1 MYLQSRRTFLKGAAF
16 TVAGA
21 AIAKGVFTADAQAES
36 VSQSK
41 FTDTPDSLSFYPP
54 LDQWD
59 DFKELDG
66 DDWKRG
72 GISRKGVKTPDNP
85 DGIEVNDYMIVPT
98 ACSNCEASCGL
109 TAWIDKKTFTV
120 KKYMGNPLHTGSRGR
135 NCAKGYA
142 TQSQMYDPDRI
153 PFPLK
158 RAPGSARGEGK
169 WIRTTWDEAM
179 TTIGKKMHEA
189 MKGDD
194 ELSKKSCMFHVG
206 RPNENGFTG
215 KVWHTLGQDCFNS
228 HTNICSSG
236 GRTPT
241 IQWSNDDRS
250 SPDWANAK
258 LVFLN
263 SSHAADAGHYFQQA
277 AGHIADA
284 RAKGAKLVVMDPR
297 MSNSAGMADLWIA
310 AWPGTEAAIYLYIV
324 QRMLTEDKVNK
335 KFVKKWFNWEVM
347 MDNTAYLEFM
357 VEKKYISAVPK
368 DNSFD
373 SYLGMLKELYA
384 PYTLEYAVKETHVP
398 AYKLEELYEMVL
410 WAGTSISSYFWRAAA
425 AGNRGGWTSGRTG
438 FLMLGLRG
446 AIGPEGGTFF
456 HHWHV
461 ISVAGKGGS
470 ATVGQ
475 GKRGSNVPKIDVY
488 NELSWP
494 PEWPLSTYE
503 LSYLLPHLLADKKW
517 QKKWNDRGL
526 KVAEKLAVWIP
537 RMYNPVWINPDGFRW
552 IETIK
557 DESKME
563 LTFNLSPVW
572 SETNWYVDY
581 ILPVGLAG
589 ERHDQHSEATMPARW
604 TSFRQPVMRVALEK
618 MGWKP
623 NNPNRATLEAHIK
636 AGLGEVWEEN
646 EFWFDMCVNYIDPKG
661 DLFLDAA
668 KTKTVHSM
676 WESKKN
682 PGKPVTIAEW
692 YDAAFGDNLPNL
704 KATAT
709 SDPKYKNS
717 EFPVYEYM
725 RDHGAWQE
733 ENKIYNAQEKKVKI
747 DGEYLISHGHKY
759 HKEDITKDDRTG
771 VIYAKDHHGD
781 GKYKD
786 NKKPVAIEIDGE
798 VMEGFATLDKKLD
811 YFCDWLA
818 DDWKWPEYAIPF
830 YPRSEEEKKE
840 MVHITSHV
848 NHMYMTEENS
858 YALNTVF
865 RLPYNIHTRSANSKH
880 LMEIS
885 QNHDPIW
892 IATGD
897 AKRQGFKRGDAIR
910 VRITDSVTGLESGYF
925 VAMAVPTEG
934 VLPGTLACSHHG
946 GRWKLVNSVNIPN
959 GVTDG
964 KVDSQPITRDMN
976 DPKFMAHSPENAGKD
991 GAQIKIED
999 FSGNIGNN
1007 SFGIPTAELQMD
1019 GKEGKMKYTQ
1029 GIHPFKSERFA
1040 EYNKDSQNIWWDGLS
1055 GSWQNAVAAVH
1066 PDPISGMHCWHQKVI
1081 LEPAQPG
1088 DKIGDIYV
1096 NYENNFKVYEGWR
1109 DELTR
1114 GLDEN
1119 SVKRRPEHIKR
1130 PWVPLSSKAYRVDI
1144 KKA

>member
-1 MYLQSRRTFLKGAAF
+1 MFLENRRTFLKGAAF

-21 AIAKGVFTADAQAES
+21 AIAKNVISTDVLAES
-36 VSQSK
+36 LSESK
-41 FTDTPDSLSFYPP
+41 FTDTPDSLAFYPP

-72 GISRKGVKTPDNP
+72 GLSRKGVRSEENP
-85 DGIEVNDYMIVPT
+85 DGIEVNDYAIVPT

-120 KKYMGNPLHTGSRGR
+120 KKYMGNPLHPGSRGR

-142 TQSQMYDPDRI
+142 TQSQMYDPDRLA
-153 PFPLK
+153 FPIQ
-158 RAPGSARGEGK
+158 RAPGSKRGEGK
-169 WIRTTWDEAM
+169 WIRVTWDTAM
-179 TTIGKKMHEA
+179 TAIGKKMGDTLR
-189 MKGDD
+189 KGD
-194 ELSKKSCMFHVG
+194 ELSKKSVMFHVG

-215 KVWHTLGQDCFNS
+215 KVWQTLGTDAFNS

-241 IQWSNDDRS
+241 IQWANDDRS

-258 LVFLN
+258 LIFLN

-284 RAKGAKLVVMDPR
+284 RKKGAKLVVMDPR

-310 AWPGTEAAIYLYIV
+310 AWPGTEATIYLY
-324 QRMLTEDKVNK
+324 LVNRILQDGEVNEE
-335 KFVKKWFNWEVM
+335 FVRKWYNWEVF
-347 MDNTAYLEFM
+347 MDNTKYLEFM
-357 VEKKYISAVPK
+357 VEKNYISAVPK
-368 DNSFD
+368 KRDFKTF
-373 SYLGMLKELYA
+373 LAVLKELYA
-384 PYTLEYAVKETHVP
+384 PYTLEYAVKESHVP
-398 AYKLEELYEMVL
+398 AYKLEKLYEMFI
-410 WAGTSISSYFWRAAA
+410 WADTSISSYFWRAAA

-438 FLMLGLRG
+438 FMALGLRG
-446 AIGPEGGTFF
+446 AIGPKGGTFF

-470 ATVGQ
+470 ATIGQ
-475 GKRGSNVPKIDVY
+475 GSRGSKVPKVDVW
-488 NELSWP
+488 NELTWP

-503 LSYLLPHLLADKKW
+503 MSYLLPHLLSDTEWQQKWIKK
-517 QKKWNDRGL
+517 GL
-526 KVAEKLAVWIP
+526 NVPTKLAVWIP

-552 IETIK
+552 LEVLK

-563 LTFNLSPVW
+563 LTFNLSPTW
-572 SETNWYVDY
+572 SETNWYCDY
-581 ILPVGLAG
+581 VLPVGLAG

-618 MGWKP
+618 AGWKP

-661 DLFLDAA
+661 DIFLDAA
-668 KTKTVHSM
+668 KQKSIKSM
-676 WESKKN
+676 WESKAN
-682 PGKPVTIAEW
+682 PGKPVTISEW
-692 YDAAFGDNLPNL
+692 YDSAFGDNLPNL
-704 KATAT
+704 KKTAT
-709 SDPKYKNS
+709 NDPKYKDS

-725 RDHGAWQE
+725 RDHGAWLE
-733 ENKIYNAQEKKVKI
+733 ENHIYSPQERELKD
-747 DGEYLISHGHKY
+747 DGKNLIAHGHKY
-759 HKEDITKDDRTG
+759 DKHHLHTDKTTG
-771 VIYAKDHHGD
+771 VITAEAHGD
-781 GKYKD
+781 AWKYPTGRKPIGVEVDGKK
-786 NKKPVAIEIDGE
+786 
-798 VMEGFATLDKKLD
+798 MEGFATMDKKLD
-811 YFCDWLA
+811 FFSEWFASDE
-818 DDWKWPEYAIPF
+818 WKWPEFAIPF
-830 YPRSEEEKKE
+830 YPRNDEEKKDMQE
-840 MVHITSHV
+840 IVSHV

-892 IATGD
+892 ISTAD
-897 AKRQGFKRGDAIR
+897 AARQGFKRGDAIR
-910 VRITDSVTGLESGYF
+910 VEIVDSVSGLSSGHF

-946 GRWKLVNSVNIPN
+946 GRWKLVNSVTIPN
-959 GVTDG
+959 GVSDG
-964 KVDSQPITRDMN
+964 KVAGTVAPRNMN
-976 DPKFMAHSPENAGKD
+976 DAAFMAESPKDAGRA
-991 GAQIKIED
+991 GAEIKIED
-999 FSGNIGNN
+999 YSGTAGIN
-1007 SFGIPTAELQMD
+1007 SFGVPTAELQMD
-1019 GKEGKMKYTQ
+1019 GKEGKMTYTQ
-1029 GIHPFKSERFA
+1029 GITPFKSERFA
-1040 EYNKDSQNIWWDGLS
+1040 DYNKDSDNIWWDGLS
-1055 GSWQNAVAAVH
+1055 GSWQNAVAAPH

-1081 LEPAQPG
+1081 LSKAEPG
-1088 DKIGDIYV
+1088 DKIGDISV
-1096 NYENNFKVYEGWR
+1096 NYENNQKVYQAWR

-1114 GLDEN
+1114 PLNETN
-1119 SVKRRPEHIKR
+1119 KWRRPQWIKR
-1130 PWVPLSSKAYRVDI
+1130 PWVPLSEQAYAVKI
-1144 KKA
+1144 K

>member
-1 MYLQSRRTFLKGAAF
+1 MYLESRRTFLKGAAF

-21 AIAKGVFTADAQAES
+21 SIAKGVFTADAIADS
-36 VSQSK
+36 VSDSK
-41 FTDTPDSLSFYPP
+41 FTNTPDSLSFYPP
-54 LDQWD
+54 MSEWD

-72 GISRKGVKTPDNP
+72 GIDRHGVRSASNP
-85 DGIEVNDYMIVPT
+85 DGIEVNDYAIVPT

-120 KKYMGNPLHTGSRGR
+120 KKYMGNPLHPASRGR

-142 TQSQMYDPDRI
+142 VQSQMYDPDRI
-153 PFPLK
+153 AFPLK

-179 TTIGKKMHEA
+179 TTIGKKMHDA
-189 MKGDD
+189 IKVGD

-215 KVWHTLGQDCFNS
+215 KVWQTIGQDCFNS

-241 IQWSNDDRS
+241 IQWANDDRT

-258 LVFLN
+258 LIFLN
-263 SSHAADAGHYFQQA
+263 SSHAADAGHYFAQSA
-277 AGHIADA
+277 AFIADA
-284 RAKGAKLVVMDPR
+284 RAKGAKMVVMDPR
-297 MSNSAGMADLWIA
+297 LSNSAGMADLWIA
-310 AWPGTEAAIYLYIV
+310 AWPGTEPVIYLYLA
-324 QRMLTEDKVNK
+324 QRMLSEGKVNK
-335 KFVKKWFNWEVM
+335 EFVRRWLNWEVFL
-347 MDNTAYLEFM
+347 DNKKYLEFM
-357 VEKKYISAVPK
+357 VSKGYISKVP
-368 DNSFD
+368 DADDFD
-373 SYLGMLKELYA
+373 TFLDVLKELYS
-384 PYTLEYAVKETHVP
+384 PFTLDYAVKETHVP
-398 AYKLEELYEMVL
+398 AYKLEKLYDMFI

-425 AGNRGGWTSGRTG
+425 AGNRGGWMSGRTG
-438 FLMLGLRG
+438 YLSLALRG

-461 ISVAGKGGS
+461 ISVGGKGGS
-470 ATVGQ
+470 STVGQ
-475 GKRGSNVPKIDVY
+475 GKRGSDVPKIDIY

-517 QKKWNDRGL
+517 QKKWIDRGL
-526 KVAEKLAVWIP
+526 NVPQKLAVWIP

-563 LTFNLSPVW
+563 LTMNLSPVW

-618 MGWKP
+618 AGWKP
-623 NNPNRATLEAHIK
+623 KNPNRATLEAHIK

-661 DLFLDAA
+661 ELYLDEA
-668 KTKTVHSM
+668 KTKTIKSM

-709 SDPKYKNS
+709 SDERYKNS
-717 EFPVYEYM
+717 EFPVYDYM
-725 RDHGAWQE
+725 RDHGAWME
-733 ENKIYNAQEKKVKI
+733 ENNIYSAQEREVI
-747 DGEYLISHGHKY
+747 DDGKNYISHGHKY
-759 HKEDITKDDRTG
+759 DKKDVTIDKRTG
-771 VIYAKDHHGD
+771 VMSAESHG
-781 GKYKD
+781 
-786 NKKPVAIEIDGE
+786 KKQSIGIEIDGKK
-798 VMEGFATLDKKLD
+798 MEGFPTLDKKLD
-811 YFCDWLA
+811 FFCEWLA

-830 YPRSEEEKKE
+830 YPRNEKEKKE
-840 MVHITSHV
+840 MVHIVSHV
-848 NHMYMTEENS
+848 NHSFMTEKDS

-892 IATGD
+892 ISTGD
-897 AKRQGFKRGDAIR
+897 AARQGFKRGDAIR
-910 VRITDSVTGLESGYF
+910 VRIVDSLTGLESGYF

-946 GRWKLVNSVNIPN
+946 GRWKLVNSVSIPN

-964 KVDSQPITRDMN
+964 KVDSQPVLRNMN
-976 DPKFMAHSPENAGKD
+976 DPKFMAHSPENAGKE

-999 FSGNIGNN
+999 YNGHGGIN
-1007 SFGIPTAELQMD
+1007 SFGVPTAELQMD
-1019 GKEGKMKYTQ
+1019 GKVGKLKYVEGIK
-1029 GIHPFKSERFA
+1029 PFKAERFA
-1040 EYNKDSQNIWWDGLS
+1040 DYNKDSANIWWDGLS
-1055 GSWQNAVAAVH
+1055 GSWQNAVAAPH

-1081 LEPAQPG
+1081 LEPAQTG
-1088 DKIGDIYV
+1088 DKIGDIFV
-1096 NYENNFKVYEGWR
+1096 NYDNNFKVYEGWR
-1109 DELTR
+1109 DQLTR

-1119 SVKRRPEHIKR
+1119 STLRRPEHIKR
-1130 PWVPLSSKAYRVDI
+1130 PWVPLSHKAYAVKI
-1144 KKA
+1144 SK

>member
-1 MYLQSRRTFLKGAAF
+1 MYLESRRTFLKGAAF

-21 AIAKGVFTADAQAES
+21 AIAKGVFTTDAIAES
-36 VSQSK
+36 VSESK
-41 FTDTPDSLSFYPP
+41 FTNTPDSLSFYPP
-54 LDQWD
+54 LDQWE

-66 DDWKRG
+66 QDWKRG
-72 GISRKGVKTPDNP
+72 GIGRHGVQSEENP
-85 DGIEVNDYMIVPT
+85 DGIYVNDFAIVPT

-120 KKYMGNPLHTGSRGR
+120 KKYMGNPLHPGSRGR

-142 TQSQMYDPDRI
+142 TQSQMYDPDRLA
-153 PFPLK
+153 FPIK
-158 RAPGSARGEGK
+158 RAPGSKRGEGK

-179 TTIGKKMHEA
+179 TTIGKKM
-189 MKGDD
+189 GDTLRVGD
-194 ELSKKSCMFHVG
+194 ELSKKSVMFHVG

-215 KVWHTLGQDCFNS
+215 KFWETLNTDAFNS

-241 IQWSNDDRS
+241 IQWANDDRT

-284 RAKGAKLVVMDPR
+284 RKKGAKLVVMDPR

-310 AWPGTEAAIYLYIV
+310 AWPGTEPTIYLYLV
-324 QRMLTEDKVNK
+324 QRMLQEDKVNK
-335 KFVKKWFNWEVM
+335 AFVKKWFNWEVM
-347 MDNTAYLEFM
+347 MDNKDYLNFM
-357 VEKKYISAVPK
+357 VKKGYISALPK
-368 DNSFD
+368 DGSFE
-373 SYLGMLKELYA
+373 SYMEMLKEIYA
-384 PYTLEYAVKETHVP
+384 PYTLDYAVKESHVP
-398 AYKLEELYEMVL
+398 AYKLEKLYDMFL
-410 WAGTSISSYFWRAAA
+410 WADTSIASYFWRATA
-425 AGNRGGWTSGRTG
+425 AGNRGGWVSGRTG
-438 FLMLGLRG
+438 YLALGLRG
-446 AIGPEGGTFF
+446 AIGPKGGTFF

-461 ISVAGKGGS
+461 ISVAGKGGA

-475 GKRGSNVPKIDVY
+475 GKGGANVPKVDVW

-503 LSYLLPHLLADKKW
+503 MSYLLPHLLTDTEWQDKW
-517 QKKWNDRGL
+517 IKKGL
-526 KVAEKLAVWIP
+526 NVPQKLAVWIP

-552 IETIK
+552 LEVLK

-572 SETNWYVDY
+572 SETNWHVDY
-581 ILPVGLAG
+581 VLPVGLAG

-618 MGWKP
+618 AGWKP
-623 NNPNRATLEAHIK
+623 KNPNRATLEAHIK

-646 EFWFDMCVNYIDPKG
+646 EFWFDMGVNYIDPDGSLGIK
-661 DLFLDAA
+661 
-668 KTKTVHSM
+668 KM

-682 PGKPVTIAEW
+682 PGKPVTISEW

-704 KATAT
+704 KSTAT
-709 SDPKYKNS
+709 SDPRYKDS
-717 EFPVYEYM
+717 EYPVYEYM
-725 RDHGAWQE
+725 RDHGAWME
-733 ENKIYNAQEKKVKI
+733 ENNIYSAQERVIKE
-747 DGEYLISHGHKY
+747 DGENYIAHGHKY
-759 HKEDITKDDRTG
+759 NKHHVEIDKRTG
-771 VIYAKDHHGD
+771 VMTTKAHGSDAWKYDD
-781 GKYKD
+781 GK
-786 NKKPVAIEIDGE
+786 KPIGIEIDG
-798 VMEGFATLDKKLD
+798 VKMEGFATLDKKLD
-811 YFCDWLA
+811 FFSEWFASDE
-818 DDWKWPEYAIPF
+818 WKWPEYAIPF
-830 YPRSEEEKKE
+830 YPRNEKEKEE
-840 MVHITSHV
+840 MVHIVSHV

-892 IATGD
+892 ISTPD

-910 VRITDSVTGLESGYF
+910 VRIVDTVSGLESGYF

-946 GRWKLVNSVNIPN
+946 GRWKLKNSVTIPN

-964 KVDSQPITRDMN
+964 KVDGQPVPRNMN
-976 DPKFMAHSPENAGKD
+976 DPKFMADSPAAAGRI
-991 GAQIKIED
+991 GQEIMIED
-999 FSGNIGNN
+999 YDGTAGMN
-1007 SFGIPTAELQMD
+1007 SFGVPTAEMVMD
-1019 GKEGKMKYTQ
+1019 GKKGLMRYVEGIK
-1029 GIHPFKSERFA
+1029 PFHTKRFA
-1040 EYNKDSQNIWWDGLS
+1040 AYNKDSDNIWWDGLS
-1055 GSWQNAVAAVH
+1055 GSWQNAVAPTH

-1088 DKIGDIYV
+1088 DNIGDIYV
-1096 NYENNFKVYEGWR
+1096 NYENNFKTYQAWR

-1114 GLDEN
+1114 PLN
-1119 SVKRRPEHIKR
+1119 TANKWRRPRHIKR
-1130 PWVPLSSKAYRVDI
+1130 PWVALSEKAYAVEI
-1144 KKA
+1144 KD

>member
-1 MYLQSRRTFLKGAAF
+1 MYLESRRTFLKGAAF

-21 AIAKGVFTADAQAES
+21 SIAKGVFTTDAIAES
-36 VSQSK
+36 VSDSK
-41 FTDTPDSLSFYPP
+41 FTNTPDSLSFYPP
-54 LDQWD
+54 MEEWT

-72 GISRKGVKTPDNP
+72 GIDRKGVRDASNP
-85 DGIEVNDYMIVPT
+85 DGIEVNDYTIVPT

-120 KKYMGNPLHTGSRGR
+120 KKYMGNPLHPGSRGR

-153 PFPLK
+153 AFPLK

-179 TTIGKKMHEA
+179 TTIGNKMHDA

-215 KVWHTLGQDCFNS
+215 KVWQTLGQDCFNS

-241 IQWSNDDRS
+241 IQWSNDRS

-258 LVFLN
+258 LIFLN

-310 AWPGTEAAIYLYIV
+310 CWPGTEASLYLHLV
-324 QRMLTEDKVNK
+324 QRMLTENKVNK
-335 KFVKKWFNWEVM
+335 EFVKKWFNWEVM
-347 MDNTAYLEFM
+347 MDNRNYLNYM
-357 VEKKYISAVPK
+357 VEKGYISKAPK
-368 DNSFD
+368 GNDFD
-373 SYLGMLKELYA
+373 SFLNMLKELYA
-384 PYTLEYAVKETHVP
+384 PYTLDYAVKETHVP
-398 AYKLEELYEMVL
+398 AYKIEALYDMFI

-425 AGNRGGWTSGRTG
+425 AGNLGGWTSGRTG
-438 FLMLGLRG
+438 FLALGLRG

-461 ISVAGKGGS
+461 VSVAGKGGS

-475 GKRGSNVPKIDVY
+475 GKRGSNVPKIDVW
-488 NELSWP
+488 NELSFP
-494 PEWPLSTYE
+494 PEWPMSSYE
-503 LSYLLPHLLADKKW
+503 MSFLLPHLLADTEWQDKWTKKGLTIP
-517 QKKWNDRGL
+517 KKL
-526 KVAEKLAVWIP
+526 SVWIP

-552 IETIK
+552 IDTIK

-618 MGWKP
+618 AGWKP
-623 NNPNRATLEAHIK
+623 KNPARATLEAHIK

-661 DLFLDAA
+661 DVFLDAE
-668 KTKTVHSM
+668 KTKTIKSM

-682 PGKPVTIAEW
+682 PGTPVTISEW

-704 KATAT
+704 KKTAT
-709 SDPKYKNS
+709 EDDRYKNA
-717 EFPVYEYM
+717 EYPVYEYM
-725 RDHGAWQE
+725 RDHGAWME
-733 ENKIYNAQEKKVKI
+733 ENHIYSPQEREIKD
-747 DGEYLISHGHKY
+747 DGENFISHGHKY
-759 HKEDITKDDRTG
+759 DKKHVSINKRTG
-771 VIYAKDHHGD
+771 VMTAKSHG
-781 GKYKD
+781 KE
-786 NKKPVAIEIDGE
+786 KPIGIEIDG
-798 VMEGFATLDKKLD
+798 VKMEGFATLDKKLD
-811 YFCDWLA
+811 FFCEWLA
-818 DDWKWPEYAIPF
+818 DDWKWPDYAIPI

-840 MVHITSHV
+840 MKEIVSHV
-848 NHMYMTEENS
+848 NHSYMTEKDS

-892 IATGD
+892 ISTGD
-897 AKRQGFKRGDAIR
+897 AKRQGFKRGDPIR
-910 VRITDSVTGLESGYF
+910 VRITDSITGLDSGYF

-964 KVDSQPITRDMN
+964 KVDSQPVTRNMN
-976 DPKFMAHSPENAGKD
+976 DPKFMAHSPENAGTKA
-991 GAQIKIED
+991 GQIKIED
-999 FSGNIGNN
+999 YDGSSGIN
-1007 SFGIPTAELQMD
+1007 SFGVPTAELQMD
-1019 GKEGKMKYTQ
+1019 GKEGKLKYIK
-1029 GIHPFKSERFA
+1029 GITPFKTERFA
-1040 EYNKDSQNIWWDGLS
+1040 EYNRDSGNIWWDGLS
-1055 GSWQNAVAAVH
+1055 GSWQNAVAAPH

-1081 LEPAQPG
+1081 LEAAQPG

-1096 NYENNFKVYEGWR
+1096 NYENNFKIYQGWR
-1109 DELTR
+1109 DQLTR

-1119 SVKRRPEHIKR
+1119 STKRRPQHIKR
-1130 PWVPLSSKAYRVDI
+1130 PWVPLSDKAYAVKI
-1144 KKA
+1144 TK

>member
-1 MYLQSRRTFLKGAAF
+1 MYLESRRTFLKGAAF

-21 AIAKGVFTADAQAES
+21 AIAKGVFTTDAIAES
-36 VSQSK
+36 VSDSK

-66 DDWKRG
+66 QDWKRG
-72 GISRKGVKTPDNP
+72 GISRHGVQSEENP
-85 DGIEVNDYMIVPT
+85 DGIYVNDFAIVPT

-120 KKYMGNPLHTGSRGR
+120 KKYMGNPLHPGSRGR

-142 TQSQMYDPDRI
+142 TQSQMYDPDRLA
-153 PFPLK
+153 FPIK
-158 RAPGSARGEGK
+158 RAPGSKRGEGK

-179 TTIGKKMHEA
+179 TTIGKKM
-189 MKGDD
+189 GDTLRIGD
-194 ELSKKSCMFHVG
+194 ELSKKSVMFHVG

-215 KVWHTLGQDCFNS
+215 KFWQTLNTDAFNS

-241 IQWSNDDRS
+241 IQWANDDRS

-258 LVFLN
+258 LIFLN

-284 RAKGAKLVVMDPR
+284 RKKGAKLVVMDPR

-310 AWPGTEAAIYLYIV
+310 CWPGTEPVIYLYLV
-324 QRMLTEDKVNK
+324 HRMLQEKKVNET
-335 KFVKKWFNWEVM
+335 FVKKWFNWEVM
-347 MDNTAYLEFM
+347 MDNKDYLNFM
-357 VEKKYISAVPK
+357 VKKNYISALPK
-368 DNSFD
+368 DDSFE
-373 SYLGMLKELYA
+373 SYMEMLKEMYA
-384 PYTLEYAVKETHVP
+384 PYTLEYAVKESHVP
-398 AYKLEELYEMVL
+398 AYKLEQLYEMFI
-410 WAGTSISSYFWRAAA
+410 WADTSIASYFWRAAA
-425 AGNRGGWTSGRTG
+425 AGNRGGWVSGRTG
-438 FLMLGLRG
+438 YLALGLRG
-446 AIGPEGGTFF
+446 AIGPKGGTFF

-461 ISVAGKGGS
+461 ISVAGKGGAS
-470 ATVGQ
+470 TVGQ
-475 GKRGSNVPKIDVY
+475 GKRGADVPKVDVW
-488 NELSWP
+488 NELTWP

-503 LSYLLPHLLADKKW
+503 MSYLLPHLLTDTEW
-517 QKKWNDRGL
+517 QKKWQAKGL
-526 KVAEKLAVWIP
+526 NVPTKLSVWIP

-552 IETIK
+552 LEVLK

-563 LTFNLSPVW
+563 LTFNLSPTW
-572 SETNWYVDY
+572 SETNWHVDY
-581 ILPVGLAG
+581 VLPVGLAG

-618 MGWKP
+618 AGWKP
-623 NNPNRATLEAHIK
+623 KNPNRATLEAHIK

-646 EFWFDMCVNYIDPKG
+646 EFWFDMGVNYIDPDGSLGIK
-661 DLFLDAA
+661 
-668 KTKTVHSM
+668 KM

-704 KATAT
+704 KSTAT
-709 SDPKYKNS
+709 SDPRYKDA

-725 RDHGAWQE
+725 RDHGAWME
-733 ENKIYNAQEKKVKI
+733 ENNIYSAQERVVKE
-747 DGEYLISHGHKY
+747 DRDNYISHGHKY
-759 HKEDITKDDRTG
+759 DKRHVEIDKRTG
-771 VIYAKDHHGD
+771 VMTTKTHGSD
-781 GKYKD
+781 AWKYD
-786 NKKPVAIEIDGE
+786 EGKKPIGIEIDG
-798 VMEGFATLDKKLD
+798 VKMEGFATLDKKLD
-811 YFCDWLA
+811 FFSEWFASDE
-818 DDWKWPEYAIPF
+818 WKWPEYAVPF
-830 YPRSEEEKKE
+830 YPRNEKEKKE
-840 MVHITSHV
+840 MVHIVSHV
-848 NHMYMTEENS
+848 NHSYMTEENS

-892 IATGD
+892 ISTPD

-910 VRITDSVTGLESGYF
+910 VRIVDSVSNLESGYF

-946 GRWKLVNSVNIPN
+946 GRWKLKNAVTIPN

-964 KVDSQPITRDMN
+964 KVNGQPVARNMN
-976 DPKFMAHSPENAGKD
+976 DPKFMADSPANVGKE
-991 GAQIKIED
+991 GAQIQIED
-999 FSGNIGNN
+999 YDGTGGMN
-1007 SFGIPTAELQMD
+1007 SYGVPLAEIVMD
-1019 GKEGKMKYTQ
+1019 GKKGLLRYVEGIK
-1029 GIHPFKSERFA
+1029 PFHADRFKD
-1040 EYNKDSQNIWWDGLS
+1040 YNKDSDNIWWDGLS
-1055 GSWQNAVAAVH
+1055 GSWQNAVAPTH

-1096 NYENNFKVYEGWR
+1096 DYENNFKTYQAWR

-1114 GLDEN
+1114 PLN
-1119 SVKRRPEHIKR
+1119 SKNKWRRPRHIKR
-1130 PWVPLSSKAYRVDI
+1130 PWVPLSEKAYAVEI
-1144 KKA
+1144 KDV

>member
-21 AIAKGVFTADAQAES
+21 AIAKGVFTTDAVAES
-36 VSQSK
+36 VKDSK
-41 FTDTPDSLSFYPP
+41 FTNTPDSLSFYPP
-54 LDQWD
+54 MEEWEN
-59 DFKELDG
+59 FSELSG
-66 DDWKRG
+66 QDWKRG
-72 GISRKGVKTPDNP
+72 GIERHGVKSESNP
-85 DGIEVNDYMIVPT
+85 DGIEAHDYTIVPT

-120 KKYMGNPLHTGSRGR
+120 KKYMGNPLHPASRGR

-153 PFPLK
+153 AFPLK
-158 RAPGSARGEGK
+158 RAAGSARGEGK
-169 WIRTTWDEAM
+169 WVRTTWDEAM
-179 TTIGKKMHEA
+179 TAIGKKMGDTLA
-189 MKGDD
+189 KGD
-194 ELSKKSCMFHVG
+194 ELSKKTVMFHVG

-215 KVWHTLGQDCFNS
+215 KVWHTLGCDAFNS

-241 IQWSNDDRS
+241 IQWANDDRS

-258 LVFLN
+258 LIFLN
-263 SSHAADAGHYFQQA
+263 SSHAADAGHYFQQSA
-277 AGHIADA
+277 SFIADA

-297 MSNSAGMADLWIA
+297 MSNSAGMADMWIA
-310 AWPGTEAAIYLYIV
+310 AWPGTEPLIYLYLA
-324 QRMLTEDKVNK
+324 QRILNEKKVDKD
-335 KFVKKWFNWEVM
+335 FVKKWLNWEVM
-347 MDNTAYLEFM
+347 MDNKDYLKFM
-357 VEKKYISAVPK
+357 VEKGYIKKAPK
-368 DNSFD
+368 KNTFD
-373 SYLGMLKELYA
+373 AFLDTITEMYQ
-384 PYTLEYAVKETHVP
+384 PYTLEHVSKETHVP
-398 AYKLEELYEMVL
+398 AYKLEELYDMFI
-410 WAGTSISSYFWRAAA
+410 WAGSSISTYFWRATA
-425 AGNRGGWTSGRTG
+425 AGNRGGWMSGRTG
-438 FLMLGLRG
+438 FLPLALRG

-456 HHWHV
+456 HHFHV

-475 GKRGSNVPKIDVY
+475 GKRGSNIPKVDVY
-488 NELSWP
+488 NELTWP

-503 LSYLLPHLLADKKW
+503 LSYLLPHLLADTEW
-517 QKKWNDRGL
+517 QKKWQAKGL
-526 KVAEKLAVWIP
+526 NVPEKLSVWIP

-552 IETIK
+552 IDTIK
-557 DESKME
+557 DEKKME

-581 ILPVGLAG
+581 VLPVGLAG

-618 MGWKP
+618 AGWKP
-623 NNPNRATLEAHIK
+623 KNPNRATLEAHIK

-646 EFWFDMCVNYIDPKG
+646 EFWFDMCVNYIDPTGKLG
-661 DLFLDAA
+661 I
-668 KTKTVHSM
+668 KKM

-682 PGKPVTIAEW
+682 PGKPVTISEW

-709 SDPKYKNS
+709 ADSRYKNA

-725 RDHGAWQE
+725 REHGAWME
-733 ENKIYNAQEKKVKI
+733 ENNIYSAQEKEIK
-747 DGEYLISHGHKY
+747 ETSTHYISHGHKY
-759 HKEDITKDDRTG
+759 EKKHVHINKRTG
-771 VIYAKDHHGD
+771 VMTAESHG
-781 GKYKD
+781 
-786 NKKPVAIEIDGE
+786 KKKSIGIEIDGKK
-798 VMEGFATLDKKLD
+798 MEGFATLDKKLD
-811 YFCDWLA
+811 FFCEWLA
-818 DDWKWPEYAIPF
+818 DDWKWPEYAVPF
-830 YPRSEEEKKE
+830 YPRTPKEKKE
-840 MVHITSHV
+840 MKHIVSHV
-848 NHMYMTEENS
+848 DHSYMTEKNS

-892 IATGD
+892 ISTGD

-910 VRITDSVTGLESGYF
+910 VRIVDSVTGLESGYF

-946 GRWKLVNSVNIPN
+946 GRWKLVNSVTIPN

-964 KVDSQPITRDMN
+964 KVDSQPMPRDMT
-976 DPKFMAHSPENAGKD
+976 DPKFMAHSPENAGAV

-999 FSGNIGNN
+999 YDGTSGLN
-1007 SFGIPTAELQMD
+1007 SFGVPTAELSMD
-1019 GKEGKMKYTQ
+1019 GKEGKLKYTK
-1029 GIHPFKSERFA
+1029 GITPFHSERFA
-1040 EYNKDSQNIWWDGLS
+1040 EYNRDSGNIWWDGLS
-1055 GSWQNAVAAVH
+1055 GSWQNAVAAAH

-1081 LEPAQPG
+1081 LEPSQAG

-1096 NYENNFKVYEGWR
+1096 NYENNFKIYKGWR
-1109 DELTR
+1109 DDLTR
-1114 GLDEN
+1114 PLNEKDTL
-1119 SVKRRPEHIKR
+1119 RRPQHIKR
-1130 PWVPLSSKAYRVDI
+1130 PWVPLSDKAYKVKI
-1144 KKA
+1144 KG

>member
-21 AIAKGVFTADAQAES
+21 AIAKGVFTTDAVAES
-36 VSQSK
+36 VKDSK
-41 FTDTPDSLSFYPP
+41 FTNTPDSLSFYPP
-54 LDQWD
+54 MEEWEN
-59 DFKELDG
+59 FSELSG
-66 DDWKRG
+66 QDWKRG
-72 GISRKGVKTPDNP
+72 GIDRHGVKSESNP
-85 DGIEVNDYMIVPT
+85 DGIETHDYMIVPT

-120 KKYMGNPLHTGSRGR
+120 KKYMGSPLHPASRGR

-153 PFPLK
+153 AFPLK

-169 WIRTTWDEAM
+169 WVRTTWDEAM
-179 TTIGKKMHEA
+179 TTIGKKMGDTLA
-189 MKGDD
+189 KGD
-194 ELSKKSCMFHVG
+194 ELSKKTVMFHVG

-215 KVWHTLGQDCFNS
+215 KVWHTLGCDAFNS

-241 IQWSNDDRS
+241 IQWANDDRS

-258 LVFLN
+258 LIFLN
-263 SSHAADAGHYFQQA
+263 SSHAADAGHYFQQSA
-277 AGHIADA
+277 SFIADA

-297 MSNSAGMADLWIA
+297 MSNSAGMADMWIA
-310 AWPGTEAAIYLYIV
+310 AWPGTEPLIYLYLA
-324 QRMLTEDKVNK
+324 QRILNEKKVDKE
-335 KFVKKWFNWEVM
+335 FVKKWLNWEVM
-347 MDNTAYLEFM
+347 MDNKNYLKFM
-357 VEKKYISAVPK
+357 VEKGYIKKAPK
-368 DNSFD
+368 KNTFD
-373 SYLGMLKELYA
+373 AFLDTITELYQ
-384 PYTLEYAVKETHVP
+384 PYTLEHVSKETHVP
-398 AYKLEELYEMVL
+398 AYKLEQLYDMFI
-410 WAGTSISSYFWRAAA
+410 WAGSSISTYFWRATA
-425 AGNRGGWTSGRTG
+425 AGNRGGWMSGRSG
-438 FLMLGLRG
+438 FLPLALRG

-461 ISVAGKGGS
+461 ISVGGKGGS

-475 GKRGSNVPKIDVY
+475 GKRGANIPKVGVY
-488 NELSWP
+488 NELTWP

-503 LSYLLPHLLADKKW
+503 LSYLLPHLLADTAW
-517 QKKWNDRGL
+517 QKKWQAKGL
-526 KVAEKLAVWIP
+526 NVPEKLAVWIP

-552 IETIK
+552 IDTIK

-581 ILPVGLAG
+581 VLPVGLAG

-618 MGWKP
+618 AGWKP
-623 NNPNRATLEAHIK
+623 KNPARATLEAHIK

-646 EFWFDMCVNYIDPKG
+646 EFWFDMCVNYIDPTGKLG
-661 DLFLDAA
+661 I
-668 KTKTVHSM
+668 KKM

-709 SDPKYKNS
+709 ADSRYKNA
-717 EFPVYEYM
+717 EYPVYEYM
-725 RDHGAWQE
+725 RDHGAWME
-733 ENKIYNAQEKKVKI
+733 ENNIYSAQEKEIK
-747 DGEYLISHGHKY
+747 ETSTHYISHGHKY
-759 HKEDITKDDRTG
+759 DKKHVKIDKRTG
-771 VIYAKDHHGD
+771 VMTAESHG
-781 GKYKD
+781 
-786 NKKPVAIEIDGE
+786 KKKSIGIEIDGKK
-798 VMEGFATLDKKLD
+798 MEGFATLDKKLD
-811 YFCDWLA
+811 FFCEWLA

-830 YPRSEEEKKE
+830 YPRTPKEKKE
-840 MVHITSHV
+840 MKHIVSHV
-848 NHMYMTEENS
+848 DHSYMTEENS

-892 IATGD
+892 ISTGD

-910 VRITDSVTGLESGYF
+910 VRIVDSVTGLESGYF

-946 GRWKLVNSVNIPN
+946 GRWKLVNSVTIPN
-959 GVTDG
+959 GVSDG
-964 KVDSQPITRDMN
+964 KVDSQPVERDMTN
-976 DPKFMAHSPENAGKD
+976 PEFIKHSPANAGRE

-999 FSGNIGNN
+999 YDGTSGLN
-1007 SFGIPTAELQMD
+1007 SFGVPTAELSMD
-1019 GKEGKMKYTQ
+1019 GKMGELKYTQ
-1029 GIHPFKSERFA
+1029 GITPFHTERFA
-1040 EYNKDSQNIWWDGLS
+1040 EYNRDSSNIWWDGLS
-1055 GSWQNAVAAVH
+1055 GSWQNAVAAAH

-1081 LEPAQPG
+1081 LEPSQPG

-1096 NYENNFKVYEGWR
+1096 NYENNFKIYQGWR
-1109 DELTR
+1109 DDLTR
-1114 GLDEN
+1114 PLNEN
-1119 SVKRRPEHIKR
+1119 DKLRRPQHIKR
-1130 PWVPLSSKAYRVDI
+1130 PWVPLSDKAYKVKI
-1144 KKA
+1144 KG

>member
-1 MYLQSRRTFLKGAAF
+1 MYLESRRSFMKGAAF

-21 AIAKGVFTADAQAES
+21 AIAKGVFSADAIADS
-36 VSQSK
+36 VSDSK
-41 FTDTPDSLSFYPP
+41 FTDTPNSISFYPP
-54 LDQWD
+54 LEQWD

-72 GISRKGVKTPDNP
+72 GIARKGVRSEENP
-85 DGIEVNDYMIVPT
+85 DGIEVNDYAIVPT

-120 KKYMGNPLHTGSRGR
+120 KKYMGNPLHPGSRGR

-142 TQSQMYDPDRI
+142 TQSQMYDPDRLA
-153 PFPLK
+153 FPIK

-179 TTIGKKMHEA
+179 TTIGKKM
-189 MKGDD
+189 GDTLRVGD
-194 ELSKKSCMFHVG
+194 ELSKKSVMFHVG

-215 KVWHTLGQDCFNS
+215 KVWHTLGSDAFNS

-284 RAKGAKLVVMDPR
+284 RKKGAKMVVMDPR

-310 AWPGTEAAIYLYIV
+310 AWPGTEPAIYLYLVNRIL
-324 QRMLTEDKVNK
+324 QEGKVNSE
-335 KFVKKWFNWEVM
+335 FVRRWMNWEVM
-347 MDNTAYLEFM
+347 LENEKYLNFM
-357 VEKKYISAVPK
+357 VEKGYISQAPK
-368 DNSFD
+368 TKTFD
-373 SYLGMLKELYA
+373 AFIGMLKELYA

-398 AYKLEELYEMVL
+398 AYKLEQLYEMFI
-410 WAGTSISSYFWRAAA
+410 WADTSISSYFWRAAA
-425 AGNRGGWTSGRTG
+425 AGNRGGWVSGRTG
-438 FLMLGLRG
+438 FLALGLRG
-446 AIGPEGGTFF
+446 AIGGVGGTFF

-461 ISVAGKGGS
+461 ISVGGKGGS
-470 ATVGQ
+470 STMGQ
-475 GKRGSNVPKIDVY
+475 GKRGADIPKVDVW
-488 NELSWP
+488 NELAWP

-503 LSYLLPHLLADKKW
+503 MSYLLPHLLTDKEWQDKW
-517 QKKWNDRGL
+517 IKRGL
-526 KVAEKLAVWIP
+526 NVPKKLSVWIP

-552 IETIK
+552 LEVLK

-581 ILPVGLAG
+581 VLPVGLAG

-618 MGWKP
+618 AGWTP

-646 EFWFDMCVNYIDPKG
+646 EFWFDMCVNYIDPDGSLGVK
-661 DLFLDAA
+661 
-668 KTKTVHSM
+668 KM
-676 WESKKN
+676 WESKRN

-704 KATAT
+704 YKVAT
-709 SDPKYKNS
+709 SDSRYKNA

-725 RDHGAWQE
+725 RDHGTWME
-733 ENKIYNAQEKKVKI
+733 ENNIYDAQEREVQY
-747 DGEYLISHGHKY
+747 DGKNLISHGHKY
-759 HKEDITKDDRTG
+759 PKNELSMDRKTG
-771 VIYAKDHHGD
+771 VIYAKAHKG
-781 GKYKD
+781 GWKYKD
-786 NKKPVAIEIDGE
+786 HKKPVAIEVDGKM
-798 VMEGFATLDKKLD
+798 MEGFASLDKKLD
-811 YFCDWLA
+811 FFSPWMA
-818 DDWKWPEYAIPF
+818 DEWKWPEYAIPF
-830 YPRSEEEKKE
+830 YPRTEAEKAN
-840 MVHITSHV
+840 MPHIVSHV
-848 NHMYMTEENS
+848 NHMYMKEENS

-892 IATGD
+892 ISTPD
-897 AKRQGFKRGDAIR
+897 AARQGFKRGDAIR
-910 VRITDSVTGLESGYF
+910 VRIVDSVTGLESGYF

-946 GRWKLVNSVNIPN
+946 GRWKLKNAITIPN
-959 GVTDG
+959 GVSDG
-964 KVDSQPITRDMN
+964 KVNGSIAPLNMN
-976 DPKFMAHSPENAGKD
+976 TKEFLAESPKNAGQE

-999 FSGNIGNN
+999 YDGTSGNN
-1007 SFGIPTAELQMD
+1007 SFGIPVAEIQMD
-1019 GKEGKMKYTQ
+1019 GTEGKMKWVE
-1029 GIHPFKSERFA
+1029 GIKPFKSERFA
-1040 EYNKDSQNIWWDGLS
+1040 EYNKDSDNIWWDGLS
-1055 GSWQNAVAAVH
+1055 GSWQNAVAATH

-1081 LEPAQPG
+1081 LEPAQKG
-1088 DKIGDIYV
+1088 DKIGDIQV
-1096 NYENNFKVYEGWR
+1096 NYENNFKVYQGWR

-1114 GLDEN
+1114 GLDGDSEF
-1119 SVKRRPEHIKR
+1119 RRPPHIKR
-1130 PWVPLSSKAYRVDI
+1130 PWVPLSETAYRVDI
-1144 KKA
+1144 KD

>member
-1 MYLQSRRTFLKGAAF
+1 MYLESRRTFLKGAAF

-21 AIAKGVFTADAQAES
+21 AIAKGVFTTDAIADS
-36 VSQSK
+36 VSESK

-66 DDWKRG
+66 NDWKRG
-72 GISRKGVKTPDNP
+72 GISRKGVQSEENP
-85 DGIEVNDYMIVPT
+85 DGIYVNDFAIVPT

-120 KKYMGNPLHTGSRGR
+120 KKYMGNPLHPGSRGR

-142 TQSQMYDPDRI
+142 TQSQMYDPDRLA
-153 PFPLK
+153 FPIK
-158 RAPGSARGEGK
+158 RAPGSKRGEGK

-179 TTIGKKMHEA
+179 TTIGKKM
-189 MKGDD
+189 GDTLRVGD
-194 ELSKKSCMFHVG
+194 ELSKKSVMFHVG

-215 KVWHTLGQDCFNS
+215 KFWETLNTDAFNS

-241 IQWSNDDRS
+241 IQWANDDRT

-258 LVFLN
+258 LIFLN

-284 RAKGAKLVVMDPR
+284 RKKGAKLVVMDPR

-310 AWPGTEAAIYLYIV
+310 AWPGTEPTIYLYLV
-324 QRMLTEDKVNK
+324 QRMLQEDKVNK
-335 KFVKKWFNWEVM
+335 AFVKKWFNWEVM
-347 MDNTAYLEFM
+347 MDNKDYLNFM
-357 VEKKYISAVPK
+357 VKKGYISALPK
-368 DNSFD
+368 DGSFD
-373 SYLGMLKELYA
+373 SYMTMLKELYA
-384 PYTLEYAVKETHVP
+384 PYTLDYAVKESHVP
-398 AYKLEELYEMVL
+398 AYKLEKLYDMFL
-410 WAGTSISSYFWRAAA
+410 WADTSIASYFWRATA
-425 AGNRGGWTSGRTG
+425 AGNRGGWVSGRTG
-438 FLMLGLRG
+438 YLALGLRG
-446 AIGPEGGTFF
+446 AIGPKGGTFF

-461 ISVAGKGGS
+461 ISVAGKGGA

-475 GKRGSNVPKIDVY
+475 GKRGADVPKVDVW
-488 NELSWP
+488 NELTWP

-503 LSYLLPHLLADKKW
+503 MSYLLPHLLTDTEW
-517 QKKWNDRGL
+517 QKKWQAKGL
-526 KVAEKLAVWIP
+526 NVPTKLSVWIP

-552 IETIK
+552 LEVLK

-563 LTFNLSPVW
+563 LTFNLSPTW
-572 SETNWYVDY
+572 SETNWHVDY
-581 ILPVGLAG
+581 VLPVGLAG

-618 MGWKP
+618 AGWKP
-623 NNPNRATLEAHIK
+623 KNPNRATLEAHIK

-646 EFWFDMCVNYIDPKG
+646 EFWFDMGVNYIDPDGSLGIK
-661 DLFLDAA
+661 
-668 KTKTVHSM
+668 KM

-682 PGKPVTIAEW
+682 PGKPVTISEW

-704 KATAT
+704 KSTAT
-709 SDPKYKNS
+709 SDPRYKDA
-717 EFPVYEYM
+717 EYPVYEYM
-725 RDHGAWQE
+725 RDHGAWME
-733 ENKIYNAQEKKVKI
+733 ENNIYSAQERVI
-747 DGEYLISHGHKY
+747 QDDGENYISHGHKY
-759 HKEDITKDDRTG
+759 NKHHVEIDKRTG
-771 VIYAKDHHGD
+771 VMTTKAHGAD
-781 GKYKD
+781 AWKYDEGKQ
-786 NKKPVAIEIDGE
+786 PIGIEIDGIK
-798 VMEGFATLDKKLD
+798 MEGFATLDKKLD
-811 YFCDWLA
+811 FFSEWFASDE
-818 DDWKWPEYAIPF
+818 WKWPEYAIPF
-830 YPRSEEEKKE
+830 YPRNEKEKDE
-840 MVHITSHV
+840 MVHIVSHV
-848 NHMYMTEENS
+848 NHKYMTEENS

-892 IATGD
+892 ISTPD

-910 VRITDSVTGLESGYF
+910 VRIVDSVSGLESGYF

-946 GRWKLVNSVNIPN
+946 GRWKLKNAVTIPN
-959 GVTDG
+959 GVSDG
-964 KVDSQPITRDMN
+964 KVDGQPVERNMN
-976 DPKFMAHSPENAGKD
+976 DPKFMADSPANAGAD

-999 FSGNIGNN
+999 YDGTAGMN
-1007 SFGIPTAELQMD
+1007 SYGVPLAEMVMD
-1019 GKEGKMKYTQ
+1019 GKTGTLKYVEGIK
-1029 GIHPFKSERFA
+1029 PFHADRFKD
-1040 EYNKDSQNIWWDGLS
+1040 YNKDSDNIWWDGLS
-1055 GSWQNAVAAVH
+1055 GSWQNAVAATH

-1088 DKIGDIYV
+1088 DKIGDITV
-1096 NYENNFKVYEGWR
+1096 NYENNFKTYQAWR

-1114 GLDEN
+1114 PLN
-1119 SVKRRPEHIKR
+1119 ATNKWRRPRHIKR
-1130 PWVPLSSKAYRVDI
+1130 PWVALSEKAYAVVI
-1144 KKA
+1144 KDV

>member
-16 TVAGA
+16 SVAGA
-21 AIAKGVFTADAQAES
+21 AIAKGVFTADAIAES
-36 VSQSK
+36 VEESK
-41 FTDTPDSLSFYPP
+41 FTNTPDSLSFYPP
-54 LDQWD
+54 MEEWA

-66 DDWKRG
+66 NDWKRG
-72 GISRKGVKTPDNP
+72 GIERHGVRSESNP
-85 DGIEVNDYMIVPT
+85 DGIEVNDYTIVPT

-120 KKYMGNPLHTGSRGR
+120 KKYMGNPLHPGSRGR

-153 PFPLK
+153 AFPLK

-179 TTIGKKMHEA
+179 TTIGKKMGDTLA
-189 MKGDD
+189 KGD
-194 ELSKKSCMFHVG
+194 ELSKKSVMFHVG

-215 KVWHTLGQDCFNS
+215 KVWHTLGCDAFNS

-241 IQWSNDDRS
+241 IQWANDDRT

-258 LVFLN
+258 LIFLN
-263 SSHAADAGHYFQQA
+263 SSHAADAGHYFQQSA
-277 AGHIADA
+277 SFIADA
-284 RAKGAKLVVMDPR
+284 RQKGAKLVVMDPR

-310 AWPGTEAAIYLYIV
+310 AWPGTEPLVYLYLT
-324 QRMLTEDKVNK
+324 QRILNEGKVNRD
-335 KFVKKWFNWEVM
+335 FVKKWINWEVFL
-347 MDNTAYLEFM
+347 DNKAYLEYM
-357 VEKKYISAVPK
+357 VLKGYISKVPTK
-368 DNSFD
+368 NDFD
-373 SYLGMLKELYA
+373 AFLDTLQELYT
-384 PYTLEYAVKETHVP
+384 PYTLEHVAKETHVP
-398 AYKLEELYEMVL
+398 AYKLEELYDMFI
-410 WAGTSISSYFWRAAA
+410 WAGTSVSSYFWRAAA
-425 AGNRGGWTSGRTG
+425 AGNRGGWMSGRTG
-438 FLMLGLRG
+438 YLALAMRG

-470 ATVGQ
+470 STVGQ
-475 GKRGSNVPKIDVY
+475 GKRGADIPKVDVY
-488 NELSWP
+488 NELTWP

-503 LSYLLPHLLADKKW
+503 MSFLLPHLLSDTEWQQKW
-517 QKKWNDRGL
+517 QAKGL
-526 KVAEKLAVWIP
+526 NVPTKLSVWIP

-563 LTFNLSPVW
+563 LTFNLSPTW

-581 ILPVGLAG
+581 VLPVGLAG

-618 MGWKP
+618 AGWKP

-646 EFWFDMCVNYIDPKG
+646 EFWFDMCVNYIDPTGKLG
-661 DLFLDAA
+661 V
-668 KTKTVHSM
+668 KKM

-709 SDPKYKNS
+709 SDERYKDK

-725 RDHGAWQE
+725 RDHGAWME
-733 ENKIYNAQEKKVKI
+733 ENKIYSAQEREIKD
-747 DGEYLISHGHKY
+747 DGHNYIAHGHKY
-759 HKEDITKDDRTG
+759 NKHHVEINKRTG
-771 VIYAKDHHGD
+771 VMSVEHD
-781 GKYKD
+781 GK
-786 NKKPVAIEIDGE
+786 KKSIGIEIDGKKY
-798 VMEGFATLDKKLD
+798 EGFATPDKKLD
-811 YFCDWLA
+811 FFCEWLA

-830 YPRSEEEKKE
+830 YPRTPEEKKR
-840 MVHITSHV
+840 MPHIVSHV
-848 NHMYMTEENS
+848 DHTYMTEDNS

-865 RLPYNIHTRSANSKH
+865 RLPYNIHTRSGNSKH

-892 IATGD
+892 ISTPD

-910 VRITDSVTGLESGYF
+910 VRIVDSVTGLESGFF

-946 GRWKLVNSVNIPN
+946 GRWKLVNSVTIPN
-959 GVTDG
+959 GVSDG
-964 KVDSQPITRDMN
+964 KVDSQPVARNMN
-976 DPKFMAHSPENAGKD
+976 DPKFMAAKVEGAGTTA
-991 GAQIKIED
+991 GQIKIED
-999 FSGNIGNN
+999 YEGTGGLN
-1007 SFGIPTAELQMD
+1007 SFGVPLGELQMD
-1019 GKEGKMKYTQ
+1019 GKEGKLTYVE
-1029 GIHPFKSERFA
+1029 GIKPFHAERFS
-1040 EYNKDSQNIWWDGLS
+1040 EYNRDSGNIWWDGLS
-1055 GSWQNAVAAVH
+1055 GSWQNAVAAPH

-1081 LEPAQPG
+1081 LEPAQAG
-1088 DKIGDIYV
+1088 DKIGDIHV
-1096 NYENNFKVYEGWR
+1096 NYDNNFKVYQGWR
-1109 DELTR
+1109 DQLTR
-1114 GLDEN
+1114 PLN
-1119 SVKRRPEHIKR
+1119 SDDKLRRPQHIKR
-1130 PWVPLSSKAYRVDI
+1130 PWVPLSDKAYAVNI
-1144 KKA
+1144 KK

>member
-1 MYLQSRRTFLKGAAF
+1 MYLESRRTFLKGAAF

-21 AIAKGVFTADAQAES
+21 SIAKGVFTTDAIAES
-36 VSQSK
+36 VSDSK
-41 FTDTPDSLSFYPP
+41 FTNTPDSLSFYPP
-54 LDQWD
+54 MEEWT

-72 GISRKGVKTPDNP
+72 GIDRKGVRDASNP
-85 DGIEVNDYMIVPT
+85 DGIEVNDYTIVPT

-120 KKYMGNPLHTGSRGR
+120 KKYMGNPLHPGSRGR

-153 PFPLK
+153 AFPLK

-179 TTIGKKMHEA
+179 TTIGNKMHDA

-215 KVWHTLGQDCFNS
+215 KVWQTLGQDCFNS

-258 LVFLN
+258 LIFLN

-310 AWPGTEAAIYLYIV
+310 CWPGTEASLYLHLV
-324 QRMLTEDKVNK
+324 QRMLTENKVNK
-335 KFVKKWFNWEVM
+335 EFVKKWFNWEVM
-347 MDNTAYLEFM
+347 MDNRNYLNYM
-357 VEKKYISAVPK
+357 VEKGYISKAPK
-368 DNSFD
+368 GNDFD
-373 SYLGMLKELYA
+373 SFLNMLKELYA
-384 PYTLEYAVKETHVP
+384 PYTLDYAVKETHVP
-398 AYKLEELYEMVL
+398 AYKIEALYDMFI

-425 AGNRGGWTSGRTG
+425 AGNLGGWTSGRTG
-438 FLMLGLRG
+438 FLALGLRG

-461 ISVAGKGGS
+461 VSVAGKGGS

-475 GKRGSNVPKIDVY
+475 GKRGSNVPKIDVW
-488 NELSWP
+488 NELSFP
-494 PEWPLSTYE
+494 PEWPMSSYE
-503 LSYLLPHLLADKKW
+503 MSFLLPHLLADTEWQDKWTKKGLTIP
-517 QKKWNDRGL
+517 KKL
-526 KVAEKLAVWIP
+526 SVWIP

-552 IETIK
+552 IDTIK

-618 MGWKP
+618 AGWKP
-623 NNPNRATLEAHIK
+623 KNPARATLEAHIK

-661 DLFLDAA
+661 DVFLDAE
-668 KTKTVHSM
+668 KTKTIKSM

-682 PGKPVTIAEW
+682 PGTPVTISEW

-704 KATAT
+704 KKTAT
-709 SDPKYKNS
+709 EDDRYKNA
-717 EFPVYEYM
+717 EYPVYEYM
-725 RDHGAWQE
+725 RDHGAWME
-733 ENKIYNAQEKKVKI
+733 ENHIYSPQEREIKD
-747 DGEYLISHGHKY
+747 DGENFISHGHKY
-759 HKEDITKDDRTG
+759 DKKHVSINKRTG
-771 VIYAKDHHGD
+771 VMTAKSHG
-781 GKYKD
+781 KE
-786 NKKPVAIEIDGE
+786 KPIGIEIDG
-798 VMEGFATLDKKLD
+798 VKMEGFATLDKKLD
-811 YFCDWLA
+811 FFCEWLA
-818 DDWKWPEYAIPF
+818 DDWKWPDYAIPI

-840 MVHITSHV
+840 MKEIVSHV
-848 NHMYMTEENS
+848 NHSYMTEKDS

-892 IATGD
+892 ISTGD
-897 AKRQGFKRGDAIR
+897 AKRQGFKRGDPIR
-910 VRITDSVTGLESGYF
+910 VRITDSITGLDSGYF

-964 KVDSQPITRDMN
+964 KVDSQPVTRNMN
-976 DPKFMAHSPENAGKD
+976 DPKFMAHSPENAGTKA
-991 GAQIKIED
+991 GQIKIED
-999 FSGNIGNN
+999 YDGSSGIN
-1007 SFGIPTAELQMD
+1007 SFGVPTAELQMD
-1019 GKEGKMKYTQ
+1019 GKEGKLKYIK
-1029 GIHPFKSERFA
+1029 GITPFKTERFA
-1040 EYNKDSQNIWWDGLS
+1040 EYNRDSGNIWWDGLS
-1055 GSWQNAVAAVH
+1055 GSWQNAVAAPH

-1081 LEPAQPG
+1081 LEAAQPG

-1096 NYENNFKVYEGWR
+1096 NYENNFKIYQGWR
-1109 DELTR
+1109 DQLTR

-1119 SVKRRPEHIKR
+1119 STKRRPQHIKR
-1130 PWVPLSSKAYRVDI
+1130 PWVPLSDKAYAVKI
-1144 KKA
+1144 TK

>member
-1 MYLQSRRTFLKGAAF
+1 MYLESRRSFMKGAAF

-21 AIAKGVFTADAQAES
+21 AIAKGVFTADAIAES
-36 VSQSK
+36 VSESK

-54 LDQWD
+54 LEQWD

-72 GISRKGVKTPDNP
+72 GIARKGVRSEENP
-85 DGIEVNDYMIVPT
+85 DGIEVNDYTIVPT

-120 KKYMGNPLHTGSRGR
+120 KKYMGNPLHPGSRGR

-142 TQSQMYDPDRI
+142 TQSQMYDPDRLA
-153 PFPLK
+153 FPIK

-179 TTIGKKMHEA
+179 TTIGKKM
-189 MKGDD
+189 GDTLRVGD
-194 ELSKKSCMFHVG
+194 ELSKKSVMFHVG

-215 KVWHTLGQDCFNS
+215 KVWHTLGTDAFNS

-241 IQWSNDDRS
+241 IQWANDDRT

-263 SSHAADAGHYFQQA
+263 SSHAADAGHYFQQS
-277 AGHIADA
+277 AGFIADA
-284 RAKGAKLVVMDPR
+284 RKKGAKLVVMDPR

-310 AWPGTEAAIYLYIV
+310 AWPGTEPAIYLY
-324 QRMLTEDKVNK
+324 LVNRILQEGEVNEE
-335 KFVKKWFNWEVM
+335 FVRRWMNWEVM
-347 MDNTAYLEFM
+347 LENEKYLNFM
-357 VEKKYISAVPK
+357 VEKKYISKVPEKK
-368 DNSFD
+368 DFASFMA
-373 SYLGMLKELYA
+373 MLKELYS

-398 AYKLEELYEMVL
+398 AYKLEQLYEMFI
-410 WAGTSISSYFWRAAA
+410 WAGTSISSYFWRATA
-425 AGNRGGWTSGRTG
+425 AGNRGGWVSGRTG
-438 FLMLGLRG
+438 YLALGLRG
-446 AIGPEGGTFF
+446 AIGPVGGTFF

-461 ISVAGKGGS
+461 ISVAGKGGA

-475 GKRGSNVPKIDVY
+475 GKRGADIPNVDVW
-488 NELSWP
+488 NELAWP

-503 LSYLLPHLLADKKW
+503 MSFLLPHLLTDTEWQDKWIK
-517 QKKWNDRGL
+517 RGL
-526 KVAEKLAVWIP
+526 NVPKKLAVWIP

-552 IETIK
+552 LEVLK

-572 SETNWYVDY
+572 SETNWHVDY
-581 ILPVGLAG
+581 VLPVGLAG

-618 MGWKP
+618 AGWRP

-646 EFWFDMCVNYIDPKG
+646 EFWFDMCVNYIDPDGSLGVK
-661 DLFLDAA
+661 
-668 KTKTVHSM
+668 KM
-676 WESKKN
+676 WESKRH

-704 KATAT
+704 YKTAT
-709 SDPKYKNS
+709 SDSRYKNA

-725 RDHGAWQE
+725 RDHGAWME
-733 ENKIYNAQEKKVKI
+733 ENNIYNAQEREVQY
-747 DGEYLISHGHKY
+747 DGKNLISHGHKY
-759 HKEDITKDDRTG
+759 DKHDLSMDRKTG
-771 VIYAKDHHGD
+771 VIYAKAHKG
-781 GKYKD
+781 GWKYKD
-786 NKKPVAIEIDGE
+786 HKKPVAIEVDGKM
-798 VMEGFATLDKKLD
+798 MEGFATLDKKLD
-811 YFCDWLA
+811 FFSEWLA
-818 DDWKWPEYAIPF
+818 DEWKWPEYAIPF
-830 YPRSEEEKKE
+830 YPRTEEEKAR
-840 MVHITSHV
+840 MPHIVSHV

-892 IATGD
+892 ISTPD
-897 AKRQGFKRGDAIR
+897 AARQGFKRGDAIR
-910 VRITDSVTGLESGYF
+910 VRIVDSVTGLESGYF
-925 VAMAVPTEG
+925 VAMAIPTEG

-946 GRWKLVNSVNIPN
+946 GRWKLKNAVSIPN
-959 GVTDG
+959 GVSDG
-964 KVDSQPITRDMN
+964 KVNGTIAPMN
-976 DPKFMAHSPENAGKD
+976 MNTKEFLAESPRNAGQE
-991 GAQIKIED
+991 GAQIKID
-999 FSGNIGNN
+999 DYDGTAGMN
-1007 SFGIPTAELQMD
+1007 SYGVPLAEIQMD
-1019 GKEGKMKYTQ
+1019 GKEGKLKYVE
-1029 GIHPFKSERFA
+1029 GIKPFHSKRFA
-1040 EYNKDSQNIWWDGLS
+1040 DYNKDSDNIWWDGLS
-1055 GSWQNAVAAVH
+1055 GSWQNAVAATH

-1081 LEPAQPG
+1081 LEPAQKG
-1088 DKIGDIYV
+1088 DKIGDIQV
-1096 NYENNFKVYEGWR
+1096 NYENNFKVYQGWR
-1109 DELTR
+1109 DTLTR
-1114 GLDEN
+1114 GLDADSEF
-1119 SVKRRPEHIKR
+1119 RRPPHIKR
-1130 PWVPLSSKAYRVDI
+1130 PWVPLSEKAYRVDI
-1144 KKA
+1144 KDV